1 MGSKKSSKPVTA
13 EKSKTENL
21 TPGKDKAQQYVEMGV
36 CGLLFAFMLYNFFK
50 GLPIYD
56 LLAVFWL
63 YWGLNNLLI
72 HRATKTSQ
80 TMFSAILGILAG
92 VLFTVA
98 YLVQTW

>member
-1 MGSKKSSKPVTA
+1 MGSKKSSKPVNSGQ
-13 EKSKTENL
+13 SKTENI

-63 YWGLNNLLI
+63 FWGLNNLLM
-72 HRATKTSQ
+72 HRATKTAQ
-80 TMFSAILGILAG
+80 TKVSAILGIAAG
-92 VLFTVA
+92 ALFTAA

>member
-1 MGSKKSSKPVTA
+1 MGAKKSSKPVNPGQ
-13 EKSKTENL
+13 SRTETI

-63 YWGLNNLLI
+63 FWGLNNLLI
-72 HRATKTSQ
+72 HRVTRTSQ
-80 TMFSAILGILAG
+80 TKVSAILGIAAG
-92 VLFTVA
+92 VLFTAA